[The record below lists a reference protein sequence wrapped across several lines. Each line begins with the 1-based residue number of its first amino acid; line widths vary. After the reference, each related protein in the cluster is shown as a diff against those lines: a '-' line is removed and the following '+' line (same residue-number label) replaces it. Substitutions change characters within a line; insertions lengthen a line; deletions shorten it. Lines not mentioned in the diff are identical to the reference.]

1 MPPHPCLPPTHPDT
15 IVQGKDA
22 AFGSAYVMEIPDT
35 VVEGHQGLSEGS
47 HEFLVFASVL
57 LKAAAKHGLHPVR
70 AASARH
76 CIHQCGGLADVAAT
90 WAQDY
95 RQRSPPHM
103 DIQQRRGCICLC
115 VTCVAHTGNTYPKHV
130 CCHAIHNAFNC
141 RWSDM
146 MTLRWR
152 GCWRRCVVCQVLRF
166 RF

>member
-1 MPPHPCLPPTHPDT
+1 
-15 IVQGKDA
+15 
-22 AFGSAYVMEIPDT
+22 MEIPDT

-70 AASARH
+70 ASASARH

-103 DIQQRRGCICLC
+103 DIQQRSGLVFVWVLHAWHIQ
-115 VTCVAHTGNTYPKHV
+115 VTHTLNMYAVMPYIMHSTAGGQ
-130 CCHAIHNAFNC
+130 I
-141 RWSDM
+141 
-146 MTLRWR
+146 
-152 GCWRRCVVCQVLRF
+152 
-166 RF
+166 